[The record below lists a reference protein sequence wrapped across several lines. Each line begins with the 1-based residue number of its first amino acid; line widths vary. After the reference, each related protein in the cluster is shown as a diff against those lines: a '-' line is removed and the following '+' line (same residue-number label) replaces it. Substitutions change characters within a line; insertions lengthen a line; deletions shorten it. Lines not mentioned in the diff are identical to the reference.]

1 MDSQENANNANK
13 FFEALEEKKTINLSL
28 TAKIEGGTQWFYSDS
43 LPFTFGFDGNQ
54 SIKFDK
60 YFLYAELDR
69 ETEKFGIILQTTDVG
84 LKKHK
89 IGQIVEGTNS
99 FNDLDAIIG
108 GGQTLKFTFS
118 YDAEPEESQNPEEPQ
133 NPNGSIEGLNSLIL
147 IFPIICWLLCIC
159 CCLFA
164 IRSSNKNSD

>member
-1 MDSQENANNANK
+1 M
-13 FFEALEEKKTINLSL
+13 
-28 TAKIEGGTQWFYSDS
+28 
-43 LPFTFGFDGNQ
+43 
-54 SIKFDK
+54 
-60 YFLYAELDR
+60 
-69 ETEKFGIILQTTDVG
+69 
-84 LKKHK
+84 KKHK

-108 GGQTLKFTFS
+108 GWQTLKFTFS

-133 NPNGSIEGLNSLIL
+133 NPNGLIEGLNSLIL

-164 IRSSNKNSD
+164 IRS